1 MLAAGLGEF
10 SRSSCA
16 GRAARAEE
24 RGRPH
29 PLGKTLG
36 MGWLSWIIPGLL
48 SGALARLL
56 VPTGRPI
63 GFIGSVVGAMVAL
76 LFVQLRM
83 D

>member
-1 MLAAGLGEF
+1 
-10 SRSSCA
+10 
-16 GRAARAEE
+16 
-24 RGRPH
+24 
-29 PLGKTLG
+29 LGKTLG

-76 LFVQLRM
+76 LFVRLGK